1 VPEDIRRAI
10 LEGKVLPGMFPDE
23 AYHAA
28 GGGFVYEAPQGTF
41 PPDMIF
47 SQRQRP
53 ASARRR

>member
-1 VPEDIRRAI
+1 
-10 LEGKVLPGMFPDE
+10 MFPDE

-28 GGGFVYEAPQGTF
+28 GGGFVYEAPQGAF